1 MNRVDFIKNWVKQK
15 PCRYSKLSRLYGSEI
30 VHMIKEETMR
40 QKTYEKILSCIDKIE
55 QEEKGFIVN
64 TYKSDL
70 EKRKYKFFDYF
81 YEDKKRIPKFREYTF
96 YLIDIDALLKDEI
109 NYSNYIDLLFNN
121 FLNGKEHP
129 LKDFINIMDNKE
141 ACGKFNK
148 LWYDLYKEHYK
159 TKPSIVSSLKQYKSF
174 SEDTINRINN
184 VLSNI

>member
-1 MNRVDFIKNWVKQK
+1 
-15 PCRYSKLSRLYGSEI
+15 
-30 VHMIKEETMR
+30 MR